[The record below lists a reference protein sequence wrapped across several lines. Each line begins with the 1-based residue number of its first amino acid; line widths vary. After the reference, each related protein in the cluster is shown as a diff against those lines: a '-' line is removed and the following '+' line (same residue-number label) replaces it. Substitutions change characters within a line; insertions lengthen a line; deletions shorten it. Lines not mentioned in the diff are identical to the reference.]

1 MYFDAENLKATISG
15 IEYTWS
21 GGFGAVLKSYERG
34 VKKNEVR
41 MIGRIVFF
49 AFNVSSSGIR
59 REVSWCPQEKIDAE
73 WLRNLKSAI
82 FAA

>member
-15 IEYTWS
+15 VEYTWS
-21 GGFGAVLKSYERG
+21 GGFGTVLKSYERG

-41 MIGRIVFF
+41 MIGKTIFFARIVS
-49 AFNVSSSGIR
+49 NSGLR

-73 WLRNLKSAI
+73 WLRRLKSAI